1 MKYAL
6 TYREVIAIL
15 MQRHVMVDGKV
26 RTDKTYPAGFMGMSN
41 CHLCHCSLKE
51 SLRESWKELFLL
63 HFLSPMRLL
72 VILFSILYLFLQT
85 SCQFQRQTKTSGCCM
100 IRKVAFG
107 FTLSRMTRQRL
118 FYSLFFAC
126 VFPLY
131 LLICEIF
138 VNASILFQVLVCNFL
153 QAFIKT

>member
-1 MKYAL
+1 MGRSGL
-6 TYREVIAIL
+6 TRPTQLVSW
-15 MQRHVMVDGKV
+15 VC
-26 RTDKTYPAGFMGMSN
+26 RTAN
-41 CHLCHCSLKE
+41 LCHCSLKE

-85 SCQFQRQTKTSGCCM
+85 SCQFQRQTKTSGYCM